1 MKPLVVAASDMADG
15 FRLAGI
21 PVLEL
26 EDETH
31 IDEVIRR
38 IREREDVAI
47 VLVDERFMEPFERA
61 FESAGWPMVASYPS
75 ERVRREGSYIDELTL
90 RYLGQ
95 KIYVEG
101 ESEAEGE
108 TEGEGS

>member
-26 EDETH
+26 EDEGQ
-31 IDEVIRR
+31 IDEAVRR
-38 IREREDVAI
+38 IREMEDVAI
-47 VLVDERFMEPFERA
+47 VLVDERFMGPFEEA
-61 FESAGWPMVASYPS
+61 FEEAGWPMVASYPS
-75 ERVRREGSYIDELTL
+75 ELVQREQSYIDELTM

-101 ESEAEGE
+101 ESE
-108 TEGEGS
+108 GEGS